1 MGKVNYSLVQ
11 RRNPA
16 KKDAPKQFYASAQK
30 TGDLTYDEIK
40 KEISLR
46 TTATAGDVALVIESL
61 ISDITS
67 GLKAGKAVFL
77 DKLGK
82 FRLSFSSKGVAT
94 AKEFTT
100 DLIKGIRIVFTPC
113 KELKLTKKELSFEL
127 APTRK
132 EQAAAV
138 KKIKNGTEVVVP
150 KDPEKPATGG
160 DTTGGGSGVG
170 A

>member
-1 MGKVNYSLVQ
+1 MRFRLPVVLPQQRIRAGGSSSLFRFFCLH
-11 RRNPA
+11 RRN
-16 KKDAPKQFYASAQK
+16 
-30 TGDLTYDEIK
+30 EN
-40 KEISLR
+40 
-46 TTATAGDVALVIESL
+46 LVIESL